1 MKVAFIFGSPRS
13 GTTIL
18 AKILACH
25 HEIAEWYEPYYI
37 WEKYFN
43 CNQDDIW
50 DKGAITE
57 EIRKNIRSEFA
68 LYCEK
73 TKKSMVLDKLP
84 THAFNLEIVHKIF
97 PEAKWIHILRDGRD
111 VTLSIKKEWAKRE
124 QIVSQRDF
132 IGLIS
137 VTGRMLARQ
146 PFWRYRLKAM
156 LFELRAI
163 SSLNPRMYLN
173 KSKWRGKAGWGPRF
187 EGWVEY
193 RRTHSSLEFNATQ
206 WVKSV
211 EAVQESWPILPKKNK
226 IEIRYEDL
234 LRLPEVT
241 LRKVLK
247 ILGVEPDDGFFK
259 KIPLLKRDNF
269 HKWEKEF
276 KAAEINEIKPILS
289 QLINDLGYAHT
300 RQW

>member
-18 AKILACH
+18 ANILACH

-43 CNQDDIW
+43 CDQDDIW
-50 DKGAITE
+50 DKGTITE
-57 EIRKNIRSEFA
+57 KIRKKIRSEFA
-68 LYCEK
+68 LYCKK
-73 TKKSMVLDKLP
+73 TKKSIVLDKLP
-84 THAFNLEIVHKIF
+84 THAFNLEIVHNIF

-124 QIVSQRDF
+124 QIVKQRDF

-146 PFWRYRLKAM
+146 PFWRHRIKAM
-156 LFELRAI
+156 LFELRTTA
-163 SSLNPRMYLN
+163 SLNPCMYLN
-173 KSKWRGKAGWGPRF
+173 KSKWSGKVGWGPRF
-187 EGWVEY
+187 EMWEEY
-193 RRTHSSLEFNATQ
+193 LQTHSSLEFNAMQ

-211 EAVQESWPILPKKNK
+211 EAVQESWPILPEGNK
-226 IEIRYEDL
+226 VEIKYEDM
-234 LRLPEVT
+234 LRLPAAT
-241 LRKVLK
+241 LIKVLNT
-247 ILGVEPDDGFFK
+247 LGVEPEDDFFER
-259 KIPLLKRDNF
+259 IPFLKRDNF

-276 KAAEINEIKPILS
+276 NPAEINEIKPILN
-289 QLINDLGYAHT
+289 QLINDLGYAHA

>member
-1 MKVAFIFGSPRS
+1 MRVAFIVGSPRS

-18 AKILACH
+18 GNILDCH
-25 HEIAEWYEPYYI
+25 SDIAEWYEPYYI
-37 WEKYFN
+37 WESYFDTK
-43 CNQDDIW
+43 QDDVWRAADLTAKSLRSIHGEFSNFSQKAGCRVIV
-50 DKGAITE
+50 DKSPGHAM
-57 EIRKNIRSEFA
+57 NI
-68 LYCEK
+68 
-73 TKKSMVLDKLP
+73 P
-84 THAFNLEIVHKIF
+84 IINKIF
-97 PEAKWIHILRDGRD
+97 PAAKWIHILRDGRD

-124 QIVSQRDF
+124 QIVSQGNF
-132 IGLIS
+132 IGLID

-146 PFWRYRLKAM
+146 PFWRHRLKAV

-187 EGWVEY
+187 EGWEEY
-193 RRTHSSLEFNATQ
+193 LRTHSSLEVNATQ

-211 EAVQESWPILPKKNK
+211 EAVQVSWPMLPEKNK

-234 LRLPEVT
+234 LRLPEAT
-241 LRKVLK
+241 LKKVLK
-247 ILGVEPDDGFFK
+247 ILELEPKDDFFR

-276 KAAEINEIKPILS
+276 NAAEINKIKPILS